1 MSDIIS
7 NIGYMI
13 GYVWGLM
20 ANDFLPGLSFR
31 VVFIFT
37 WVLAICIELLVN
49 LGLSWF
55 MGEGDYY

>member
-7 NIGYMI
+7 YIGQMI

-20 ANDFLPGLSFR
+20 ANDFLPGISFR

-37 WVLAICIELLVN
+37 WLLMICVELVVN
-49 LGLSWF
+49 LGLSF
-55 MGEGDYY
+55 FIGEDDY